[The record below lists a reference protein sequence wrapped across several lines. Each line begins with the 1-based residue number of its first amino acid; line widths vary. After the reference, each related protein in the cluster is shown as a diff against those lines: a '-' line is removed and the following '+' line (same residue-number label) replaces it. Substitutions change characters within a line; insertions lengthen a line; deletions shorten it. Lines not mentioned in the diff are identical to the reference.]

1 MPQTIEDLIRKAIEE
16 GRFSGLTLWPCSAG
30 FQSNFKDKKTG
41 GWRCEVHEDPI
52 EAMRASLGE
61 KPAAAADEGSVFD

>member
-1 MPQTIEDLIRKAIEE
+1 MNLEDLIRKAIEE
-16 GRFSGLTLWPCSAG
+16 GRFSGLTLWTCSAG
-30 FQSNFKDKKTG
+30 YQSNFKNVDG

-61 KPAAAADEGSVFD
+61 KPAAAAEEGSVFD